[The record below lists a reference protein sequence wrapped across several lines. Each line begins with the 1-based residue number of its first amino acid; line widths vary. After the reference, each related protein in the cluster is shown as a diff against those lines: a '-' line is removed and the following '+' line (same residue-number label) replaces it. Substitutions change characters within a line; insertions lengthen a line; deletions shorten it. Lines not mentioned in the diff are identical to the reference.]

1 MVGKYPLAG
10 AGKSLLISPAAIES
24 PGRSTMVVAPEP
36 ILEISDE
43 SIFAKNEE
51 SLHEGA
57 DFP

>member
-1 MVGKYPLAG
+1 
-10 AGKSLLISPAAIES
+10 
-24 PGRSTMVVAPEP
+24 MVVAPEP